1 MCCGCLGPA
10 RLAVYVPARCVR
22 RSRFFLV
29 VMYHSGHAAG
39 VDSLPVL
46 DAVRVPHVFGMPH
59 DVT

>member
-1 MCCGCLGPA
+1 M
-10 RLAVYVPARCVR
+10 YVPARCVR